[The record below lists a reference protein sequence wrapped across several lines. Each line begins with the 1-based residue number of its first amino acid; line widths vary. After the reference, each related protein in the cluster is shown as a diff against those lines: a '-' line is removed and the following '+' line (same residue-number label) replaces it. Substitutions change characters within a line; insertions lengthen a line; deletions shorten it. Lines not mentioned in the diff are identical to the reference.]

1 MYQISEIAKLLG
13 ITPHT
18 LRYYEKEKII
28 FPNRNENGERV
39 YDETDLLWMKFVMKL
54 KQTQMP
60 IAQIREY
67 TELVRQGETT
77 TQARLKLLEEHRS
90 SIKNQ
95 INNLLSTEKML
106 ENKIIGYKDYI
117 KTHKPIPTN
126 SPY

>member
-1 MYQISEIAKLLG
+1 MYQISAIAKLLG

-39 YDETDLLWMKFVMKL
+39 YDETHLLWMKFVMKL

-67 TELVRQGETT
+67 AELVRQGETT
-77 TQARLKLLEEHRS
+77 TKARLKLLEEHRS
-90 SIKNQ
+90 SIQNQ

-117 KTHKPIPTN
+117 KTHKAIPTK

>member
-28 FPNRNENGERV
+28 FPARNENGDRV
-39 YDETDLLWMKFVMKL
+39 YDETHLTWMKFVMKL

-67 TELVRQGETT
+67 AELVRQGETT
-77 TQARLKLLEEHRS
+77 AQARINLLEEHRS
-90 SIKNQ
+90 SIQNQ

-106 ENKIIGYKDYI
+106 DKKIIGYRDYI
-117 KTHKPIPTN
+117 KTHKAIPTN